1 METLS
6 YIVSLSWLGLDPSE
20 MGIALFGLLPLALPL
35 LVAYIMGK
43 SEGDKS
49 GQEKEKE

>member
-1 METLS
+1 MESLS

-20 MGIALFGLLPLALPL
+20 MGIALFGLLPLTLPIL
-35 LVAYIMGK
+35 MAYFMGK
-43 SEGDKS
+43 SDGDKS